1 MADRISNLRAI
12 AKMQLGFAS
21 DWIADL
27 QMQVAGAFDESRSL
41 QPEVDPLT
49 EAMFSL
55 DEAIQSLEAARK
67 VITDLSAA
75 T

>member
-1 MADRISNLRAI
+1 MADKISNLRAI

-27 QMQVAGAFDESRSL
+27 QMQVAGDFDESREL
-41 QPEVDPLT
+41 NPDVDPLT
-49 EAMFSL
+49 EANFSL
-55 DEAIQSLEAARK
+55 NEAIHSLEAARK
-67 VITDLSAA
+67 AITVLSEE

>member
-1 MADRISNLRAI
+1 MGSRILNLRTI
-12 AKMQLGFAS
+12 AKMQLEFAS
-21 DWIADL
+21 KWIEDL
-27 QMQVAGAFDESRSL
+27 QMQVAGDFDESRVL
-41 QPEVDPLT
+41 NPEVDPMT